1 MFTKKMYVVATTTN
15 LRDVKVENIYDG
27 GVFTLDTILSGLK
40 KKLKGLNIQ
49 VSVLGDNAFIDVIDE
64 NNELEQSYSIISKS
78 TFISKP
84 YQRIIRGS
92 LPRMVIPVKGKNNL

>member
-1 MFTKKMYVVATTTN
+1 MFSKKMYVVATSTN

-27 GVFTLDTILSGLK
+27 DVFALDTILAGLK

-64 NNELEQSYSIISKS
+64 NNELEQTYSIISKAA
-78 TFISKP
+78 FISKP
-84 YQRIIRGS
+84 Y
-92 LPRMVIPVKGKNNL
+92 

>member
-1 MFTKKMYVVATTTN
+1 MFTKKMYIVATTTN
-15 LRDVKVENIYDG
+15 LRDVKIENIYDG
-27 GVFTLDTILSGLK
+27 DVFTLDTILTGLK

-78 TFISKP
+78 VFISKP
-84 YQRIIRGS
+84 Y
-92 LPRMVIPVKGKNNL
+92 

>member
-1 MFTKKMYVVATTTN
+1 MYVVATTAN

-27 GVFTLDTILSGLK
+27 DVFTLDIILAGLK
-40 KKLKGLNIQ
+40 KKLKGMNIQ

-78 TFISKP
+78 TFIRKP
-84 YQRIIRGS
+84 Y
-92 LPRMVIPVKGKNNL
+92 

>member
-1 MFTKKMYVVATTTN
+1 MFTKKMYIVATTTN
-15 LRDVKVENIYDG
+15 LRDVKIENIYDG
-27 GVFTLDTILSGLK
+27 DVFTLDTILTGLK

-64 NNELEQSYSIISKS
+64 NNELEQTYSIISKS

-84 YQRIIRGS
+84 Y
-92 LPRMVIPVKGKNNL
+92 

>member
-1 MFTKKMYVVATTTN
+1 MFSKKMYVVATTTN

-27 GVFTLDTILSGLK
+27 DVFTLDTILTGLK
-40 KKLKGLNIQ
+40 KKLKGMNIQ
-49 VSVLGDNAFIDVIDE
+49 VSALGDNAFIDVIDE

-84 YQRIIRGS
+84 Y
-92 LPRMVIPVKGKNNL
+92 

>member
-1 MFTKKMYVVATTTN
+1 MFSKKMYVVATTNN

-27 GVFTLDTILSGLK
+27 DVFTLDTILTGLK
-40 KKLKGLNIQ
+40 KKLKGINIQ

-64 NNELEQSYSIISKS
+64 NDELEQSYSIISKS

-84 YQRIIRGS
+84 Y
-92 LPRMVIPVKGKNNL
+92 

>member
-1 MFTKKMYVVATTTN
+1 MFSKKMYVVATTTN

-27 GVFTLDTILSGLK
+27 DVFTLDSILTGLK
-40 KKLKGLNIQ
+40 KKLKGMNIQ

-84 YQRIIRGS
+84 Y
-92 LPRMVIPVKGKNNL
+92 

>member
-1 MFTKKMYVVATTTN
+1 MFSKKMYVVATSTN

-27 GVFTLDTILSGLK
+27 DVFALDTILAGLK

-64 NNELEQSYSIISKS
+64 NNELEQSYSIISKAA
-78 TFISKP
+78 FISKP
-84 YQRIIRGS
+84 Y
-92 LPRMVIPVKGKNNL
+92 